1 MKIIISEDKTK
12 KAIYQSFNKM
22 VKKGLLP
29 SIKPF
34 LDLFDVKYRD
44 IDSYYNLI
52 MDYNGGFD
60 NSVNLAKKLL
70 LGLKDIPFKSRIGR
84 GTLYFTV
91 KSVVLNRHNLDV
103 EVDCYGELFNMVIY
117 NEEEDQNEVVNR
129 ISLGDYYD
137 LWDDIGESAEVKEII
152 KSDIEDVLIEEITY
166 KTGIDIFIDYVY
178 ITKNNN

>member
-91 KSVVLNRHNLDV
+91 KSVVLNHHDLDV
-103 EVDCYGELFNMVIY
+103 EVDCYGELFNMEIY
-117 NEEEDQNEVVNR
+117 NEEEDQNEVVER
-129 ISLGDYYD
+129 ITLSDYYNF
-137 LWDDIGESAEVKEII
+137 WDDIGESIEIRDLI
-152 KSDIEDVLIEEITY
+152 TSDIDDVLVKEITY
-166 KTGIDIFIDYVY
+166 KTGVDIFINHLN
-178 ITKNNN
+178 IT